1 MAARLITATTA
12 AVGLTLA
19 AAASF
24 AQPALTP
31 AQKDVEI
38 LPIYRNFVASKAAA
52 AGCNA
57 LDRASDQRFASKFPA
72 VAAEAAR
79 TLQERHPGATKAD
92 IDQRLK
98 AMDQEAHEAVSA
110 EIAKNG
116 CASPAVRW
124 LVQQYKSPPA
134 HR

>member
-1 MAARLITATTA
+1 MAARLITATTVAVACAFA
-12 AVGLTLA
+12 AG
-19 AAASF
+19 ASL

-31 AQKDVEI
+31 ARKDVEI

-52 AGCNA
+52 AQCKA
-57 LDRASDQRFASKFPA
+57 LDEASDRRFASKFPA
-72 VAAEAAR
+72 VAAEAAQ
-79 TLQERHPGATKAD
+79 TLRQRHPDASKTD
-92 IDQRLK
+92 IDRRMK
-98 AMDQEAHEAVSA
+98 AMDQEAHEAVRT

-116 CASPAVRW
+116 CTSPAVRW